1 MRNLKKF
8 LALVLAMLM
17 VSACAVSVSAFSD
30 DAAIKEAGYEEAVA
44 ALSSVGIITGR
55 NDGTGN
61 YYPNDVLTREEF
73 VVVMSK
79 IVAGED
85 FASFDW
91 SNKTTCMATDVVDQW
106 SFGYIDFAI
115 SKGFMQGDGSG
126 AFNPKGVLTVAE
138 AITAAVKAVPELAY
152 EVKMQEFLLGA
163 PAYWAQY
170 YLAIAEEA
178 GLTENVPTFD
188 PTAQITRAQMAQV
201 GYNLINFLD
210 IFQPEEPEV
219 DENIVTV
226 EGIIVGVTSDLV
238 NVDTL
243 KDDAQ
248 GKDIILP
255 FNRVAVQSKV
265 GDTDL
270 AKAVNCAIKVVYNK
284 KTNAL
289 ISVEI
294 ENLVYTYTYL
304 DGKVSVKDGYITI
317 DGTKYVIGADI
328 SSGTASGGIGAGTT
342 DAEDGV
348 AVEGLESGK
357 LPTYWKAV
365 AYNNDGKDG
374 LDLVVITKYYVATLE
389 KKSEA
394 FKIGDK
400 KTDKIIVTEFN
411 GSELFNNETEPAPFA
426 LTGVS
431 VATDKKTPA
440 VVGWELVDGEWIVD
454 VLDVAT
460 KATGTLTS
468 ISAENDITIDNKG
481 IDYHDQATELTIGA
495 NVWMLNQ
502 PIDYLTLDGK
512 FIVTYEELGEIE
524 GQIENVVINE
534 NGNAVVTLITEDLE
548 VEEIV
553 VVGYV
558 ANSGKLIDQKSFQNY
573 DKEKKE
579 FTSWIYLAKEQLK
592 DDDIDDYLSFWDT
605 DWSTF
610 VVTQKGAYLEDYITS
625 DVIYDNITS
634 GTTEVKD
641 KIEAKGDYIYVDG
654 TATYENDDFIVI
666 EREEIEEDD
675 DDFEAYNYEMI
686 TYSFSEKL
694 PSADELTVYLYDEDW
709 NEADT
714 LGDAVKYI
722 YLVDDYTAT
731 PDKVVTKLEGTL
743 VYVND
748 DSVVDYTSTTTSY
761 KVVDLF
767 AGEEIEV
774 VLDDSKEIKID
785 AGKFYIVKDG
795 KIDSAVA
802 SKWILDEEKVDL
814 KSVYDGLVGK
824 ITGNYVEFVN
834 DVASYKS
841 AEYGLDLVIY
851 EVEDGEIVLD
861 DGEAETLKAADLLLK
876 GANTE
881 LADSYEYIAYSVKGQ
896 MIVLAQKNAQ

>member
-44 ALSSVGIITGR
+44 ALASAGIITGR

-219 DENIVTV
+219 DESIITV
-226 EGIIVGVTSDLV
+226 EGIIVELSDSRV
-238 NVDTL
+238 IVIDE
-243 KDDAQ
+243 DEDEYA
-248 GKDIILP
+248 
-255 FNRVAVQSKV
+255 FNRAAIEAKL
-265 GDTDL
+265 GDVELGDYVLSGIT
-270 AKAVNCAIKVVYNK
+270 VVYDED
-284 KTNAL
+284 TNAI
-289 ISVEI
+289 ISVEL
-294 ENLVYTYTYL
+294 ENYLTIYTYL
-304 DGKVSVKDGYITI
+304 DEAIEIDDEYITI
-317 DGTKYVIGADI
+317 DGVEYIMDDDQDSEVT
-328 SSGTASGGIGAGTT
+328 GGIGGGMTE
-342 DAEDGV
+342 AEDGIV
-348 AVEGLESGK
+348 VFGLDDGE
-357 LPTYWKAV
+357 LPQYYKAY
-365 AYNNDGKDG
+365 AYNLDGEDG
-374 LDLVVITKYYVATLE
+374 FDLVVVYEYHLAVLIEGEEFEVDDEDIACIEIEGADGYYFTNAVE
-389 KKSEA
+389 
-394 FKIGDK
+394 
-400 KTDKIIVTEFN
+400 
-411 GSELFNNETEPAPFA
+411 ELPYVMAGIEVELDEETP
-426 LTGVS
+426 V
-431 VATDKKTPA
+431 
-440 VVGWELVDGEWIVD
+440 VVGVIENDGEFVVE
-454 VLDVAT
+454 VLAVAEE
-460 KATGTLTS
+460 ANGTLTS
-468 ISAENDITIDNKG
+468 ISKDGDITIDG
-481 IDYHDQATELTIGA
+481 EAIDYHDLAVELNIDDY
-495 NVWMLNQ
+495 VWMLNQ
-502 PIDYLTLDGK
+502 PFNYFVLDGE
-512 FIVTYEELGEIE
+512 FVITYEWYDEVE

-548 VEEIV
+548 YEEIV
-553 VVGYV
+553 VVGY
-558 ANSGKLIDQKSFQNY
+558 ANGKLIDLKAFQNY
-573 DKEKKE
+573 DEDEEE
-579 FTSWIYLAKEQLK
+579 FTSWIYLAKEQLE

-610 VVTQKGAYLEDYITS
+610 VVTQKGAYLVDYITS

-634 GTTEVKD
+634 GTEVTD
-641 KIEAKGDYIYVDG
+641 KFEAKGDYIYVDG

-694 PSADELTVYLYDEDW
+694 PSADTLTVYLYDEDW

-731 PDKVVTKLEGTL
+731 PDKVVAKLEGTL

-748 DSVVDYTSTTTSY
+748 DSVVDYTLNTTSY
-761 KVVDLF
+761 MVVDLF

-774 VLDDSKEIKID
+774 VLDDSKEIEID
-785 AGKFYIVKDG
+785 AGEFYIVKDG
-795 KIDSAVA
+795 KIDSAVD
-802 SKWILDEEKVDL
+802 SKWILDAEKVDL